1 MTAVRRLFALTVCA
15 LIVCSA
21 MTSIAEDDVIVEE
34 MADAASTSEG
44 SEDSDVQGDE
54 PGRDVKVLSFGQRFG
69 PSWDGREDYS
79 DNLLHEFSIIGGNF
93 LGENWKNTYY
103 IGSQYLFHLDD
114 TFAFGAQYMYSPIVV
129 DKDTPFYASLQTEDV
144 HIATALCQLNTPA
157 AFRAGK
163 RIFNMDFYFTLGV
176 GGMQI
181 NRQWEPVGI
190 IGGGSR
196 FYFPVPWLAFRLD
209 INSYIHM
216 TPLGNRSDLSAD
228 VSMGGTISFIFPNR
242 TRD

>member
-1 MTAVRRLFALTVCA
+1 MKIARCLFALLACA
-15 LIVCSA
+15 LIACSA
-21 MTSIAEDDVIVEE
+21 TTSIAKDDDIEE
-34 MADAASTSEG
+34 IADAASAPEEPQGT
-44 SEDSDVQGDE
+44 DDRGDE
-54 PGRDVKVLSFGQRFG
+54 PERDVKVLSFGQRFG

-79 DNLLHEFSIIGGNF
+79 DNLTHEFSITGGNY

-103 IGSQYLFHLDD
+103 IGSSYLFHLDD
-114 TFAFGAQYMYSPIVV
+114 TFAFGAQYMYTPIVV

-163 RIFNMDFYFTLGV
+163 RIFNVDFYFTLGV

-190 IGGGSR
+190 IGGGAR
-196 FYFPVPWLAFRLD
+196 FYFPVPWIALRID
-209 INSYIHM
+209 INSYLHM
-216 TPLGNRSDLSAD
+216 TPLGNRSDFSGD
-228 VSMGGTISFIFPNR
+228 VSMGGAISFIFPNR
-242 TRD
+242 KRD